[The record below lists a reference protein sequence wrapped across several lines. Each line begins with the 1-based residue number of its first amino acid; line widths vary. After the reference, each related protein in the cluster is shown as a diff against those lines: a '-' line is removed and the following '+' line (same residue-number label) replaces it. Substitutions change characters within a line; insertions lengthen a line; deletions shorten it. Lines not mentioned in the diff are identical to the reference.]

1 MPVENPID
9 ALSNPS
15 EWAGLPVSI
24 TARAVEDCTV
34 DLHPDELSL
43 ASRFGAKRSNT
54 FSSGRKCARDLLINL
69 GQPAVPLPR
78 ADDGSIVWPQ
88 GFMGSV
94 SHTDHW
100 AVAAVAR
107 KGPGTAKALGIDLE
121 PRQVLSSRL
130 LSKIATEAEQLALE
144 KEKDWQGIALFS
156 LKESLYKCLRPS
168 FGKFIRF
175 HDVELSGLDTPQ
187 PSIKFCSQ
195 ELISHCDSK
204 DLELRLLITAEH
216 VFSMVWWR
224 AESV

>member
-1 MPVENPID
+1 M
-9 ALSNPS
+9 SNPL

-43 ASRFGAKRSNT
+43 ASRFSAKRSNT
-54 FSSGRKCARDLLINL
+54 FSSGRRCARDLLISL

-78 ADDGSIVWPQ
+78 AEDGSIIWPE

-107 KGPGTAKALGIDLE
+107 KESGLAKALGIDLE

-130 LSKIATEAEQLALE
+130 LSKIATESERLTFQNEQ
-144 KEKDWQGIALFS
+144 DWQGIALFS

-175 HDVELSGLDTPQ
+175 HDVELSGFDTLQ
-187 PSIKFCSQ
+187 PTVKFCSQ
-195 ELISHCDSK
+195 DLINHCDSN
-204 DLELRLLITAEH
+204 DLELRLSITAEH

-224 AESV
+224 AEPV